1 MKGKNIRKLAAF
13 MATVMAMASVGTMS
27 VSAISINCP
36 VEGKW
41 VSMSSTA
48 EGTKWF
54 MADGSVVTED
64 KNGNIT
70 QTAPTKPATTTPTS
84 SGASNTSTSN
94 TVSSSGTTSDD
105 SWIHDGYTIDSSI
118 KFDSYNHIIEQ
129 LIFDYTNE
137 ERVKAGLPKLVWS
150 EGLTEYAEVRA
161 KEIVEK
167 YEHIRPDGKNNMSAA
182 ENAYKFSITGSVA
195 DRKVSID
202 PKSVAKKAVDVWM
215 NSPGHKATIMDYE
228 VDEYGDT
235 WGSQSLAVG
244 VYIDNN
250 GVVHAVQIFNAEM
263 TRTGT
268 TLFDDLEAGLT
279 VSPLLIEKDL
289 ERYNELIKSN

>member
-70 QTAPTKPATTTPTS
+70 QTAPTKTATTTTAS
-84 SGASNTSTSN
+84 SGASNTSSSETSSN
-94 TVSSSGTTSDD
+94 DFWTVNKDKLD
-105 SWIHDGYTIDSSI
+105 PSI
-118 KFDSYNHIIEQ
+118 KSDTYNHIIEQ

-137 ERVKAGLPKLVWS
+137 ERVKAGLPELVWS
-150 EGLTEYAEVRA
+150 KGLTEYAETRA
-161 KEIVEK
+161 KEMSVS
-167 YEHIRPDGKNNMSAA
+167 YSHVRPNGAQSLGGRENGDYIWTKDLGDLKVAA
-182 ENAYKFSITGSVA
+182 RSVVDAWMGS
-195 DRKVSID
+195 DRHREAIL
-202 PKSVAKKAVDVWM
+202 
-215 NSPGHKATIMDYE
+215 DYE
-228 VDEYGDT
+228 VDEYGDV
-235 WGSQSLAVG
+235 WGSQSMAVG
-244 VYIDNN
+244 VYVDDD
-250 GVVHAVQIFNAEM
+250 GSVHAVQVFNADSTSLLKYTPED
-263 TRTGT
+263 
-268 TLFDDLEAGLT
+268 FEDPIYI
-279 VSPLLIEKDL
+279 SPLLVGEDL